1 MNLERVAYILIVGII
16 VVVLLIV
23 LLRVAGVAL

>member
-23 LLRVAGVAL
+23 LLRVAGVAF